1 MRIPYLTMAACLC
14 GLSLSA
20 QAQQP
25 AGAPDIAQPVAAA
38 DAAQP
43 AAAAAPVNHADIQI
57 NQPFVS
63 KSMGS
68 LTLPFMWQATEDA
81 AIKRV
86 VVTETRTET
95 PAILTID
102 IISIP
107 SKVESD
113 ALAQSIADAIAGDLG
128 TTAEIKAETLNID
141 CGKSKCPTMTVYQT
155 QFSGKEGIVDRCCA
169 LELAPSNKKMIVLS
183 ICAHGERTY
192 APDLAEILNQVFSMG
207 TWKL

>member
-1 MRIPYLTMAACLC
+1 MRILPLMMAGGLC
-14 GLSLSA
+14 GFAAIA

-25 AGAPDIAQPVAAA
+25 AAAPDNPQPVVAADANSQAAAA
-38 DAAQP
+38 D
-43 AAAAAPVNHADIQI
+43 VNHADILI

-68 LTLPFMWQATEDA
+68 LTLPFMWQASEDA

-86 VVTETRTET
+86 VVTEPRTET
-95 PAILTID
+95 PAVLTID

-107 SKVESD
+107 PKVESD
-113 ALAQSIADAIAGDLG
+113 ALAQSIANAIAGDLG

-141 CGKSKCPTMTVYQT
+141 CGKSKCPTMTVYRT
-155 QFSGKEGIVDRCCA
+155 QFSGKENLVDRNCA